1 MKKLAIFMIAVMAVS
16 VTSVRAQDVDE
27 IINAY
32 FENTGGMDAW
42 ASLKG
47 MKMKAKVNQGGMEIP
62 LEIVQMADG
71 RQYTIITL
79 QGNTIKTGV
88 FDGTTLWNTNF
99 QTMKPEKADAESTE
113 NMKLEANDFPAAL
126 FHYKD
131 KGYKAEYLGKETIDG
146 TECYKIK
153 LTKEPKTID
162 GQQVEDVVYYY
173 FDTDSNIILV
183 MESEIKSGQ
192 AKGMI
197 SQVKFSDYDEVDGLY
212 FPFSMTQGLKDGQSQ
227 PIIIE
232 SIETNPDI
240 PDSVFVFPEN

>member
-1 MKKLAIFMIAVMAVS
+1 MKKLAIFTIAVMAFS
-16 VTSVRAQDVDE
+16 FSSMQAQDADE
-27 IINAY
+27 IINNS
-32 FENTGGMDAW
+32 FEATGGMDAW
-42 ASLKG
+42 AKLKG
-47 MKMKAKVNQGGMEIP
+47 IRMKAKVSQGGMEIP

-71 RQYTIITL
+71 KQYTIISL

-99 QTMKPEKADAESTE
+99 QTMKPEKADSESTE

-126 FHYKD
+126 FNYKE
-131 KGYKAEYLGKETIDG
+131 KGYQVELLGKETIDG

-153 LTKEPKTID
+153 LTKEPQTID
-162 GQQVEDVVYYY
+162 GQKVDDVSYYY
-173 FDTDSNIILV
+173 FDTENNIMLV

-197 SQVKFSDYDEVDGLY
+197 SQIKFSDYDEVDGLY
-212 FPFSMTQGLKDGQSQ
+212 FPFSMSQGIKDGQSQ

-232 SIETNPDI
+232 SIELNPDI

>member
-1 MKKLAIFMIAVMAVS
+1 MKKLAIFTFAVMAFPFIS
-16 VTSVRAQDVDE
+16 VQAQDVDE
-27 IINAY
+27 IINNT
-32 FENTGGMDAW
+32 FEATGGIDAW
-42 ASLKG
+42 ANLKG
-47 MKMKAKVNQGGMEIP
+47 IRMKAKVSQGGMEIP
-62 LEIVQMADG
+62 LEIVQMNDG
-71 RQYTIITL
+71 RQYTIISL

-99 QTMKPEKADAESTE
+99 QTMKPEKADSESTE
-113 NMKLEANDFPAAL
+113 NIKLEANDFPSPL

-131 KGYKAEYLGKETIDG
+131 KGYQVELLGKETIDG

-162 GQQVEDVVYYY
+162 GQQVDDVSYYY
-173 FDTDSNIILV
+173 LDTESNIILAK
-183 MESEIKSGQ
+183 ESEIKTGQ

-212 FPFSMTQGLKDGQSQ
+212 FPFSMSQGIKDGQSQ

-232 SIETNPDI
+232 SIELNPAI
-240 PDSVFVFPEN
+240 PDSAFVFPEN

>member
-1 MKKLAIFMIAVMAVS
+1 MKKLAIFTIAVMAFS
-16 VTSVRAQDVDE
+16 FSSMQAQDADE
-27 IINAY
+27 IINNS
-32 FENTGGMDAW
+32 FEATGGMDAW
-42 ASLKG
+42 AKLKG
-47 MKMKAKVNQGGMEIP
+47 IRMKAKVSQGGMEIP

-71 RQYTIITL
+71 KQYTIISL

-99 QTMKPEKADAESTE
+99 QTMKPEKADSESTE

-126 FHYKD
+126 FNYKE
-131 KGYKAEYLGKETIDG
+131 KGYQVELLGKETIDG

-153 LTKEPKTID
+153 LTKEPQTID
-162 GQQVEDVVYYY
+162 GQKVDDVSYYY
-173 FDTDSNIILV
+173 FDTENNIMLV

-197 SQVKFSDYDEVDGLY
+197 SQIKFSDYDEVDGLY
-212 FPFSMTQGLKDGQSQ
+212 FPFSMSQGIKDGQSQ

-232 SIETNPDI
+232 SIELNPDI
-240 PDSVFVFPEN
+240 PDSAFVFPEN